1 MHDDRDAGRR
11 IVEAF
16 LEAQAQVLE
25 LVEGAL
31 RAVGVVRLVTSGE
44 RQRVSLNPG
53 DESSL
58 RERGAVS

>member
-1 MHDDRDAGRR
+1 MDDHRDLARGV
-11 IVEAF
+11 VEAV